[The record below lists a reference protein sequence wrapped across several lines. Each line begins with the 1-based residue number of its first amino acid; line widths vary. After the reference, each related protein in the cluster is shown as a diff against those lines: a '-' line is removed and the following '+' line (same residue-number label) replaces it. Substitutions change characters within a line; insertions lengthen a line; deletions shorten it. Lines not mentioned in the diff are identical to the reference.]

1 MSFEWIEYTLSD
13 LGDIKTGKTPPAK
26 ITDAYVGNIP
36 FITPRDI
43 DGRKWIKT
51 TERYLSDSGLA
62 SIKGSLVPGR
72 SVAVSCIGSDMGKVV
87 MVAKPSVTN
96 QQINT
101 VVVDE
106 ERFNAE
112 FVYYNLSMRQDELK
126 SIASGSATPILNK
139 GHFSNV
145 KVLLPSKK
153 IQDSIVE
160 ILCLIDDKIE
170 LNRQI
175 NQTLEQIA
183 QAIFKSWF
191 VDFEPVKAK
200 IAAKQ
205 NGQDPERA
213 AMRAISG
220 KTDEQL
226 DQLSP
231 DQFQHLA
238 TTAALFPDELVD
250 SELGKIPTGWK
261 QKRIDDILE
270 LAYGKALKSTDRI
283 DGPVSVYGSGGLVGN
298 HNESIADGP
307 GIIIGRKG
315 TVGSLY
321 WENKPFFPIDT
332 VFYVIPKVPLTFCFY
347 LLQTLGLDH
356 MNTDAAVP
364 GLNRNNVYRLPVVI
378 NLKIAEIFD
387 KFVKPLRERIFINDQ
402 QSKILGSI
410 RDSLLPKLLSGEIS
424 LNDSSSSFEAI
435 TC

>member
-1 MSFEWIEYTLSD
+1 M
-13 LGDIKTGKTPPAK
+13 
-26 ITDAYVGNIP
+26 
-36 FITPRDI
+36 
-43 DGRKWIKT
+43 
-51 TERYLSDSGLA
+51 
-62 SIKGSLVPGR
+62 
-72 SVAVSCIGSDMGKVV
+72 
-87 MVAKPSVTN
+87 
-96 QQINT
+96 
-101 VVVDE
+101 
-106 ERFNAE
+106 
-112 FVYYNLSMRQDELK
+112 
-126 SIASGSATPILNK
+126 
-139 GHFSNV
+139 
-145 KVLLPSKK
+145 
-153 IQDSIVE
+153 
-160 ILCLIDDKIE
+160 IDDKIE

-364 GLNRNNVYRLPVVI
+364 GLNRNNVYRLLVVI